1 MATPKELKLEQKIAV
16 QHQEIIVELQAL
28 VKDIERCETTIN
40 ALKIE
45 LEGVNSRH
53 AKRGST
59 QEDIDYL
66 EDLLKCAK
74 KKLVWE
80 KQMASLQKRTPL
92 LMQEVEKLVNHPQ
105 SHPNDETQSKLMQSL
120 QAVQGAM
127 QRMQNVKIE

>member
-1 MATPKELKLEQKIAV
+1 MATSKELKLEQRIAAE
-16 QHQEIIVELQAL
+16 QSEIILELQAL
-28 VKDIERCETTIN
+28 VKDIERCEATIS
-40 ALKIE
+40 ALKVE
-45 LEGVNSRH
+45 LEGVNARH
-53 AKRGST
+53 AGRSST

-92 LMQEVEKLVNHPQ
+92 LMQQVESLVNHPQ
-105 SHPNDETQSKLMQSL
+105 SDPNEKTQAELMRSL

-127 QRMQNVKIE
+127 QRLQQTKFQ

>member
-53 AKRGST
+53 SKRGST

-127 QRMQNVKIE
+127 QRMQSVKIE

>member
-53 AKRGST
+53 SKRGST

>member
-1 MATPKELKLEQKIAV
+1 
-16 QHQEIIVELQAL
+16 

-53 AKRGST
+53 SKRGST

-127 QRMQNVKIE
+127 QRMQSVKIE

>member
-1 MATPKELKLEQKIAV
+1 MATPKELKLEQKIAA

-28 VKDIERCETTIN
+28 VKDIERSETTIN

-45 LEGVNSRH
+45 LEGINTRH
-53 AKRGST
+53 SGRSST

-127 QRMQNVKIE
+127 QRLQGVKLE